1 MQISRLTGGSRWLA
15 LSACL
20 LLLTTIAACGYRL
33 ASSNRVPQNVRTV
46 YVDALE
52 NRTNAFRVEQLLR
65 RSLVRTLVE
74 RSGFRVVDDAA
85 RADAVLD
92 GVVTGL
98 VATPV
103 AFGQETFGSTFLVTV
118 NLQVEFRE
126 RTSGTVLFKNENY
139 VFREQ
144 YVINVDPE
152 HFFTELNPALERIAS
167 DFALSVVTTI
177 VEGF

>member
-1 MQISRLTGGSRWLA
+1 VLRLF
-15 LSACL
+15 ACL
-20 LLLTTIAACGYRL
+20 LLLTPSAGCGYRV
-33 ASSNRVPQNVRTV
+33 ASNNQVRHNVRTV

-52 NRTNAFRVEQLLR
+52 NQTNAFRVEQILR
-65 RSLVRTLVE
+65 RSLVRTFVE

-92 GVVTGL
+92 GAVTGL
-98 VATPV
+98 TATPV
-103 AFGQETFGSTFLVTV
+103 TFGQETFGSTFQVTV
-118 NLQVEFRE
+118 NLRVEFKE
-126 RTSGTVLFKNENY
+126 RATGTVLFKNDHY

-144 YVINVDPE
+144 YVINIDPE
-152 HFFTELNPALERIAS
+152 HFFTELNPALERVAS

>member
-1 MQISRLTGGSRWLA
+1 VNNQRDKGRRLLA

-20 LLLTTIAACGYRL
+20 LLLAVSASCGYRV
-33 ASSNRVPQNVRTV
+33 ASNNQVVPRNIQTV

-52 NRTNAFRVEQLLR
+52 NQTNAFRVEQLLR
-65 RSLVRTLVE
+65 RSLVRTFVE
-74 RSGFRVVDDAA
+74 RSGLRVVDQAA
-85 RADAVLD
+85 RADAVLE

-98 VATPV
+98 LATPV
-103 AFGQETFGSTFLVTV
+103 TFGLDTFGSTFLVTV
-118 NLQVEFRE
+118 NLRVELRE
-126 RTSGTVLFKNENY
+126 RASGTVLFKNDHY

-144 YVINVDPE
+144 YVLNVDPE
-152 HFFTELNPALERIAS
+152 HFFTELNPALERIAA